1 MRHMKRGRKLNRTN
15 THRKAMFRNM
25 VTSLMRHERIVTTLA
40 KAKELRGVADR
51 VITYAKKGSLH
62 HRRLAACLIND
73 REVLSTV
80 FDSYASRYAERPGG
94 YTRIMK
100 LGWRHGDAAPM
111 AIIELMP
118 EGSGGSKK
126 KRRRTKKA
134 DAPAVAAEVTSKESF
149 ETDAPAEAAAD
160 VVVEEAAA
168 DVVEEAAAD
177 VVVEEAAAEVVE
189 EAAAEVVE
197 AEVTDE
203 PAAEAVAE
211 EDASEATTD
220 VAAEGETKD

>member
-80 FDSYASRYAERPGG
+80 FDSYAERYAERAGG

-118 EGSGGSKK
+118 ESSAGSKK
-126 KRRRTKKA
+126 QRRRTKKA
-134 DAPAVAAEVTSKESF
+134 DAPAAAAEVTTKESF
-149 ETDAPAEAAAD
+149 EADESADAAA
-160 VVVEEAAA
+160 E
-168 DVVEEAAAD
+168 VVEEAAAD
-177 VVVEEAAAEVVE
+177 VVVED
-189 EAAAEVVE
+189 AAAEVVE

-203 PAAEAVAE
+203 PAAEAAVE